1 MVLVFQVESSDVS
14 VQFYSS

>member
-1 MVLVFQVESSDVS
+1 MVLVYQVESSDVS